1 MMNDKATIYL
11 TSLVGFGAVVLTL
24 ITTFLHTTL
33 IGYMVILMLFCTALI
48 ILTLKGHFYHH
59 IPKLIGQSQDWL
71 KYNQKVLCYLNL
83 DILYLQ
89 QLPY

>member
-48 ILTLKGHFYHH
+48 ILTLKWHFSHH
-59 IPKLIGQSQDWL
+59 IENLEKLFFVITFIVIICL
-71 KYNQKVLCYLNL
+71 FIIRFRPV
-83 DILYLQ
+83 
-89 QLPY
+89 